1 MPIFHSLLLLLFTIA
16 FGANA
21 ADLYLLAATA
31 ANNLA
36 DYPVHLYRV
45 DASSGTAALERDVA
59 KGMSCVLADY
69 VGRRLVIAS
78 PGLASNEFSFIDMN
92 APGSAV
98 TKHLAPYANE
108 TLPGRMYLLDLPEA
122 GPGVAFTV
130 EKLDA
135 KANRI
140 E

>member
-1 MPIFHSLLLLLFTIA
+1 MPVFRSLPLMLFAGT

-21 ADLYLLAATA
+21 ADLYFPAATA

-45 DASSGTAALERDVA
+45 DASTGTVALTKDVA

-78 PGLASNEFSFIDMN
+78 PGLASNEFFFIDMN
-92 APGSAV
+92 APASIF
-98 TKHLAPYANE
+98 TK
-108 TLPGRMYLLDLPEA
+108 
-122 GPGVAFTV
+122 
-130 EKLDA
+130 
-135 KANRI
+135 RI
-140 E
+140 TATQRCTGDFATTPAD